1 MDKQVQQKPARFLLV
16 DFENIQKIDLSRL
29 DGRIQIIVFVG
40 ANQTKLSTDLVIKH
54 QKLGSRLEWRQV
66 DGNGKNAVDFV
77 IAYYMGKVFDKDARA
92 ECIVLSHDKGFD
104 PLIKMLKKEGKNCR
118 RIETTATLE

>member
-1 MDKQVQQKPARFLLV
+1 VDKQVQQKPARFLLV